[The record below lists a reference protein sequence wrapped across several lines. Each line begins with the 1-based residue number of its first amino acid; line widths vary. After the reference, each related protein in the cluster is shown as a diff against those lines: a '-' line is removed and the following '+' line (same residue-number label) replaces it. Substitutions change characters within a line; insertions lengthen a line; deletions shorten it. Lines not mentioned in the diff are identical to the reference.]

1 MRAVKGA
8 SGGETE
14 KDMATRHNAWM
25 VVAIITL
32 FSTAQ
37 ADIIPIGEF
46 SGVFSEDFESFPIGG
61 NLDTLVVAGGEG
73 TFSSDPVGSNQL
85 YIIEPAAGAGWNL
98 GGYGEAGT
106 IDEKS
111 LGLFISTNDP
121 VDVTLTLDTP
131 AAALGFF
138 FATSF
143 DVADD
148 GDMIVQFFDLGGSQ
162 LGVDQIL
169 DSGGSD
175 YVWAGWSSATG
186 IASVR
191 FSHSLAPLLDNLQIN
206 PIPVPA
212 SFLLLAGLG
221 ATGCRRRPPRG
232 GRF

>member
-1 MRAVKGA
+1 MRTVKGA

-14 KDMATRHNAWM
+14 KDMNTRHNACV
-25 VVAIITL
+25 VVAIVTL

-46 SGVFSEDFESFPIGG
+46 SGVFSEDFESFPNFVDGG

-85 YIIEPAAGAGWNL
+85 WIIEPAAGATWEL
-98 GGYGEAGT
+98 GDYGAGGT
-106 IDEKS
+106 IDEKA
-111 LGLFISTNDP
+111 LGLFIEFNP
-121 VDVTLTLDTP
+121 ADVTLTLDTP

-138 FATSF
+138 FATTF
-143 DVADD
+143 NEFDD

-175 YVWAGWSSATG
+175 YVWAGWSSVTG

-191 FSHSLAPLLDNLQIN
+191 FSHNFAPLLDNLQIN
-206 PIPVPA
+206 PIPAPA

-221 ATGCRRRPPRG
+221 ATGCRRRR
-232 GRF
+232 